1 MKSASKMNSH
11 IITPVLMGIMLGG
24 LYALIANGL
33 SLVFGVMR
41 LINLAHGD
49 LVILG
54 SYFAYAILTLLG
66 LDPLIGL
73 IISVPVMFCLG
84 FLIQKYLMSK
94 AFAISS
100 ETPLIIAFGISLIIQ
115 NANQIAWTPLSRA
128 LNTTYAQKSFFI
140 GELQLPLIYLFDFI
154 AGIIVM
160 VLLHVFLKATYLG
173 RAITAASQD
182 RRAARLMGI
191 NTNRVY
197 GYAFA
202 IAMISAAIAGVFL
215 GMTFPF
221 TPTSGTSFLTIAF
234 GTVIIGGLG
243 SMLGTFLGGM
253 ILGVFQTLGGYFFGS
268 ASQMLI
274 VYLIVLVILA
284 IRPHGLLGRK
294 G

>member
-1 MKSASKMNSH
+1 MNSD
-11 IITPVLMGIMLGG
+11 IITPVLMGVMLGG

-54 SYFAYAILTLLG
+54 SYLAYAILTLFG
-66 LDPLIGL
+66 LDPVIGL
-73 IISVPVMFCLG
+73 VISVPVMFCLG
-84 FLIQKYLMSK
+84 FLIQKYLMSR
-94 AFAISS
+94 AFAIST

-128 LNTTYAQKSFFI
+128 LNTTYAQESFFI
-140 GELQLPLIYLFDFI
+140 GGLQLPLIYLFDFI
-154 AGIIVM
+154 AGIVVM
-160 VLLHVFLKATYLG
+160 VLLHTFLKVTYLG

-182 RRAARLMGI
+182 KRAARLMGI

-243 SMLGTFLGGM
+243 SMLGTFIGGI

-268 ASQMLI
+268 AAQMLV
-274 VYLIVLVILA
+274 VYLIVLIILA
-284 IRPHGLLGRK
+284 VRPQGLLGSR

>member
-1 MKSASKMNSH
+1 MNSD

-54 SYFAYAILTLLG
+54 SYLAYAILTLLG
-66 LDPLIGL
+66 LDPVIGL
-73 IISVPVMFCLG
+73 VISIPVMFLLG

-94 AFAISS
+94 AFAVSS

-115 NANQIAWTPLSRA
+115 NGNQIAWTPLSRA

-160 VLLHVFLKATYLG
+160 LLLHAFLRVTYLG

-182 RRAARLMGI
+182 KRAAQLMGI

-202 IAMISAAIAGVFL
+202 IAMVSAAIAGVFL

-243 SMLGTFLGGM
+243 SMLGTFLGGI

-268 ASQMLI
+268 ASQMLV
-274 VYLIVLVILA
+274 VYLIVLIILA
-284 IRPHGLLGRK
+284 IRPQGLLGRK

>member
-1 MKSASKMNSH
+1 MNSD

-54 SYFAYAILTLLG
+54 SYLAYAILTLLG
-66 LDPLIGL
+66 LDPVIGL
-73 IISVPVMFCLG
+73 VISIPVMFCLG
-84 FLIQKYLMSK
+84 FLIQKYLMSR

-115 NANQIAWTPLSRA
+115 NADQVAWTPLSRA

-140 GELQLPLIYLFDFI
+140 GGLQLPLIYLFDFI

-160 VLLHVFLKATYLG
+160 LLLHAFLRVTYLG

-182 RRAARLMGI
+182 RRAAELMGI
-191 NTNRVY
+191 NTDRIY

-215 GMTFPF
+215 GLTFPF

-243 SMLGTFLGGM
+243 SMLGTFLGGV
-253 ILGVFQTLGGYFFGS
+253 ILGVSQTLGGYFFGS
-268 ASQMLI
+268 ASQMLV
-274 VYLIVLVILA
+274 VYLIVLIILA
-284 IRPHGLLGRK
+284 VRPQGLFGRR

>member
-1 MKSASKMNSH
+1 
-11 IITPVLMGIMLGG
+11 
-24 LYALIANGL
+24 
-33 SLVFGVMR
+33 
-41 LINLAHGD
+41 
-49 LVILG
+49 
-54 SYFAYAILTLLG
+54 LTLLG

-73 IISVPVMFCLG
+73 VISVPVMFCLG

-94 AFAISS
+94 AFAVSS

-243 SMLGTFLGGM
+243 SMLGTFLGGI
-253 ILGVFQTLGGYFFGS
+253 ILGVCQTLGGYFFGS

-284 IRPHGLLGRK
+284 IRPRGLLGRK

>member
-1 MKSASKMNSH
+1 MNSD
-11 IITPVLMGIMLGG
+11 IITPILMGVMLGG

-66 LDPLIGL
+66 LDPVIGL
-73 IISVPVMFCLG
+73 VISIPVMFCLG

-115 NANQIAWTPLSRA
+115 NSNQIAWTPLSRA
-128 LNTTYAQKSFFI
+128 LNTAYAQKSFFI
-140 GELQLPLIYLFDFI
+140 GGLQLPLIYLFDFI
-154 AGIIVM
+154 AGIAVM
-160 VLLHVFLKATYLG
+160 ALLHIFLKTTYLG

-182 RRAARLMGI
+182 KRAARLMGI

-221 TPTSGTSFLTIAF
+221 TPTSGTTFLTIAF

-243 SMLGTFLGGM
+243 SMLGTFLGGI
-253 ILGVFQTLGGYFFGS
+253 ILGVVQTLGGYFFGS
-268 ASQMLI
+268 ASQMLV
-274 VYLIVLVILA
+274 VYLVVLIILA
-284 IRPHGLLGRK
+284 IRPQGLLGHK

>member
-1 MKSASKMNSH
+1 MDSN
-11 IITPVLMGIMLGG
+11 IITPILMGIMLGG

-54 SYFAYAILTLLG
+54 SYLAYAILTLLG
-66 LDPLIGL
+66 VDPITGL
-73 IISVPVMFCLG
+73 VISMPVMFLLG
-84 FLIQKYLMSK
+84 LLIQKYLMSR

-100 ETPLIIAFGISLIIQ
+100 EAPLIIAFGISLIVQ

-140 GELQLPLIYLFDFI
+140 GELQLPLIYLLDFF

-160 VLLHVFLKATYLG
+160 LLLHAFLKLTYLG
-173 RAITAASQD
+173 RAITVASQD
-182 RRAARLMGI
+182 RRAAQLMGI

-197 GYAFA
+197 SYAFA
-202 IAMISAAIAGVFL
+202 IAMMSTAVAGVFL
-215 GMTFPF
+215 GLTFPF

-234 GTVIIGGLG
+234 GAVIIGGLG
-243 SMLGTFLGGM
+243 SMLGTFIGGIMLG
-253 ILGVFQTLGGYFFGS
+253 IFQTLGGYFFGS

-274 VYLIVLVILA
+274 VYLIVLIILA
-284 IRPHGLLGRK
+284 IRPQGLLGSK